1 MICLLLKLSSPTVE
15 LNTETLRQK
24 MIAEAGFHIL
34 VLGADLREISMKSD
48 ICRGALKWDLA
59 QEANRILKD
68 TNEAEPSEC
77 ENLPLSD
84 GSAWICTINLLNAQ
98 SRSLFTRSRPAP

>member
-1 MICLLLKLSSPTVE
+1 ME
-15 LNTETLRQK
+15 
-24 MIAEAGFHIL
+24 
-34 VLGADLREISMKSD
+34 SD

-59 QEANRILKD
+59 QKANRILKD

-84 GSAWICTINLLNAQ
+84 GSA
-98 SRSLFTRSRPAP
+98 RVAPGSAPSTC

>member
-1 MICLLLKLSSPTVE
+1 
-15 LNTETLRQK
+15 
-24 MIAEAGFHIL
+24 
-34 VLGADLREISMKSD
+34 MKSD

-59 QEANRILKD
+59 QKANGILKD

-84 GSAWICTINLLNAQ
+84 GSATE
-98 SRSLFTRSRPAP
+98 SRLDLHHQAAKRSKSQFVYALSTCP